1 MGCFRESGGRG
12 FRVNLD
18 KACRGRRVA
27 RAAGMGMTIGLA
39 LLLGGCASLL
49 GGSKAIPTFD
59 LTAPTDFTAPRA
71 GSAQLVVAAPT
82 ALAVLDTQQIVVE
95 PQPGQV
101 NYLGN
106 AQWADRLPPLFQARL
121 LQSFENGSRGRSVGR
136 AGDGI
141 TAEYVLVTDIRAF
154 GLQTFQGNEA
164 VVEVSAKIIRQADG
178 RIAAAQV
185 FKARAAASSTGG
197 PEVTQALDE
206 ASDQVFIEIVKWASS
221 RF

>member
-1 MGCFRESGGRG
+1 
-12 FRVNLD
+12 
-18 KACRGRRVA
+18 
-27 RAAGMGMTIGLA
+27 MTIGLA

-49 GGSKAIPTFD
+49 GGNKSIPTFD
-59 LTAPTDFTAPRA
+59 LTAPTGFTAPRA
-71 GSAQLVVAAPT
+71 GTAQLVVASPT
-82 ALAVLDTQQIVVE
+82 ALSVLDTQQIVVE
-95 PQPGQV
+95 PQPGQI

-121 LQSFENGSRGRSVGR
+121 LQSFENGSRGSSVGR
-136 AGDGI
+136 TGDGI
-141 TAEYVLVTDIRAF
+141 SAQYTLLTDIRAF

-164 VVEVSAKIIRQADG
+164 VVEVSAKIIREADG
-178 RIAAAQV
+178 RIVAAQV

-206 ASDQVFIEIVKWASS
+206 ASDQVLIELVKWAST